1 LAYDVGAFS
10 GQHLA
15 ISKNDNEME
24 IRMSEINYTTASIAL
39 IDALSFEVSVGRE
52 TIISIVRFDK
62 TWEVLF
68 NSSNPN
74 KSADSP
80 VKITWLEF
88 LEIMHKV
95 HEFMADEN
103 ERLLLDIGSEE
114 KD

>member
-1 LAYDVGAFS
+1 
-10 GQHLA
+10 
-15 ISKNDNEME
+15 
-24 IRMSEINYTTASIAL
+24 MSEINYTTASLAE

-52 TIISIVRFDK
+52 TIITIVRFDK

-74 KSADSP
+74 KPYDTP

-88 LEIMHKV
+88 LEITHKI

-103 ERLLLDIGSEE
+103 DRLLLDDEE
-114 KD
+114 ES